1 MTVLYYYFFIAKDRL
16 KSIRENI
23 LYSKSLRKVLGN
35 LVLCFISLIAVPFS
49 YSYLLIYLG
58 NWISKSLI
66 SSGLLIENKIMQFML
81 LGFLL
86 VIVIDTVVLL
96 IISVLGSGALSLW
109 IMARY
114 SYELFGKEL
123 QDKKEKRVANLPD
136 SKKESVNFL
145 KYSLM
150 ILLAMILVVALLY
163 IFNAELLLRLLDFI
177 FEIFQKILDLFSEVT
192 DFLFRVWASPLS
204 LFK

>member
-1 MTVLYYYFFIAKDRL
+1 MTVLYYYLFINKGIL

-23 LYSKSLRKVLGN
+23 LYSKSVWRVLVNIIYGA
-35 LVLCFISLIAVPFS
+35 ISFNAIPFS
-49 YSYLLIYLG
+49 YSFLLIYIN
-58 NWISKSLI
+58 NWISMSLI
-66 SSGLLIENKIMQFML
+66 SSGVIENKAIL
-81 LGFLL
+81 LILGCVSL
-86 VIVIDTVVLL
+86 ITIIEMAGML
-96 IISVLGSGALSLW
+96 IISLLGIMALSFW

-123 QDKKEKRVANLPD
+123 QNKKEKRIANLPD

-145 KYSLM
+145 KYSLI

-192 DFLFRVWASPLS
+192 DFLFRV
-204 LFK
+204 

>member
-1 MTVLYYYFFIAKDRL
+1 MNF
-16 KSIRENI
+16 
-23 LYSKSLRKVLGN
+23 
-35 LVLCFISLIAVPFS
+35 
-49 YSYLLIYLG
+49 
-58 NWISKSLI
+58 
-66 SSGLLIENKIMQFML
+66 
-81 LGFLL
+81 
-86 VIVIDTVVLL
+86 
-96 IISVLGSGALSLW
+96 
-109 IMARY
+109 
-114 SYELFGKEL
+114 FGKEL
-123 QDKKEKRVANLPD
+123 QNKKEKRVANLPD

-192 DFLFRVWASPLS
+192 DFLFRAWPFPLS

>member
-35 LVLCFISLIAVPFS
+35 IVLCFISLIAIPFS
-49 YSYLLIYLG
+49 YSFLLIYIN
-58 NWISKSLI
+58 NWISMSLI
-66 SSGLLIENKIMQFML
+66 SSGVIENKAIL
-81 LGFLL
+81 LILGCVSLITIIE
-86 VIVIDTVVLL
+86 IVGML
-96 IISVLGSGALSLW
+96 IISLLGILALSFW
-109 IMARY
+109 TMARWF
-114 SYELFGKEL
+114 YELFGKEL
-123 QDKKEKRVANLPD
+123 QNKEEKRVANLPD

-192 DFLFRVWASPLS
+192 DFLFRVWPSPLS

>member
-1 MTVLYYYFFIAKDRL
+1 M
-16 KSIRENI
+16 
-23 LYSKSLRKVLGN
+23 
-35 LVLCFISLIAVPFS
+35 
-49 YSYLLIYLG
+49 
-58 NWISKSLI
+58 SLI
-66 SSGLLIENKIMQFML
+66 SSGVIENKAIL
-81 LGFLL
+81 LILGCVSL
-86 VIVIDTVVLL
+86 ITIIEMAGML
-96 IISVLGSGALSLW
+96 IISLLGILALSFW
-109 IMARY
+109 IMVRY

-123 QDKKEKRVANLPD
+123 QNKKEKRIANLPD

-145 KYSLM
+145 KYSLI

-192 DFLFRVWASPLS
+192 DFLFRVWPSPLS

>member
-1 MTVLYYYFFIAKDRL
+1 MNF
-16 KSIRENI
+16 
-23 LYSKSLRKVLGN
+23 
-35 LVLCFISLIAVPFS
+35 
-49 YSYLLIYLG
+49 
-58 NWISKSLI
+58 
-66 SSGLLIENKIMQFML
+66 
-81 LGFLL
+81 
-86 VIVIDTVVLL
+86 
-96 IISVLGSGALSLW
+96 
-109 IMARY
+109 
-114 SYELFGKEL
+114 FGKEL
-123 QDKKEKRVANLPD
+123 QNKKEKRVANLPD

-192 DFLFRVWASPLS
+192 DFLFRVWPSQLS

>member
-1 MTVLYYYFFIAKDRL
+1 MTVLYYYFSIAKDRL

-35 LVLCFISLIAVPFS
+35 IVLCFISLIAIPFS
-49 YSYLLIYLG
+49 YSFLLIYIN
-58 NWISKSLI
+58 NWISMSLI
-66 SSGLLIENKIMQFML
+66 SSGVIENKAIL
-81 LGFLL
+81 LILGCVSLITIIE
-86 VIVIDTVVLL
+86 IVGML
-96 IISVLGSGALSLW
+96 IISLLGILALSFW
-109 IMARY
+109 TMARWF
-114 SYELFGKEL
+114 YELFGKEL
-123 QDKKEKRVANLPD
+123 QNKEEKRVANLSD

-192 DFLFRVWASPLS
+192 DFLFRVWPSPLS

>member
-1 MTVLYYYFFIAKDRL
+1 MTALYYYLFINKGIL

-23 LYSKSLRKVLGN
+23 LYSKSLRKVLAN
-35 LVLCFISLIAVPFS
+35 IVLCFISLIAIPFS
-49 YSYLLIYLG
+49 YSFLLIYIN
-58 NWISKSLI
+58 NWISMSLI
-66 SSGLLIENKIMQFML
+66 SSGVIENKAIL
-81 LGFLL
+81 LILGCVSL
-86 VIVIDTVVLL
+86 ITIIEMAGML
-96 IISVLGSGALSLW
+96 IISLLGILALSFW
-109 IMARY
+109 IMVRY
-114 SYELFGKEL
+114 SYELFDKEL
-123 QDKKEKRVANLPD
+123 QNKKEKRVANLPD

-177 FEIFQKILDLFSEVT
+177 FEIFQKTLDLFSEVT
-192 DFLFRVWASPLS
+192 DFLFRVWPSPLS

>member
-1 MTVLYYYFFIAKDRL
+1 MTVLYYYLFIEKDRL

-23 LYSKSLRKVLGN
+23 LYSESLRKVLAN
-35 LVLCFISLIAVPFS
+35 IVLCFVSLIAVPFS
-49 YSYLLIYLG
+49 YSYLPMYLAK
-58 NWISKSLI
+58 WISMSLI
-66 SSGLLIENKIMQFML
+66 SSGLIENKIMQFML
-81 LGFLL
+81 LGLL
-86 VIVIDTVVLL
+86 LIFFIEIVGLL
-96 IISVLGSGALSLW
+96 IISVLGSLALSFW

-123 QDKKEKRVANLPD
+123 QNKKEKRVANLPD

-145 KYSLM
+145 KYSLI

-192 DFLFRVWASPLS
+192 DFLFRVWPSPIS

>member
-1 MTVLYYYFFIAKDRL
+1 M

-23 LYSKSLRKVLGN
+23 LYSKSVWRVLVNIIYGA
-35 LVLCFISLIAVPFS
+35 ISFNAIPFS
-49 YSYLLIYLG
+49 YSFLLIYIN
-58 NWISKSLI
+58 NWISMSLI
-66 SSGLLIENKIMQFML
+66 SSGVIENKAIL
-81 LGFLL
+81 LILGCVSL
-86 VIVIDTVVLL
+86 ITIIEMAGML
-96 IISVLGSGALSLW
+96 IISLLGIMALSFW

-123 QDKKEKRVANLPD
+123 QNKKEKRIANLPD

-145 KYSLM
+145 KYSLI

-192 DFLFRVWASPLS
+192 DFLFRV
-204 LFK
+204 

>member
-1 MTVLYYYFFIAKDRL
+1 MTALYYYLFINKGIL

-23 LYSKSLRKVLGN
+23 LYSKSLRKVLAN
-35 LVLCFISLIAVPFS
+35 IVLCFISLIAIPFS
-49 YSYLLIYLG
+49 YSSLLIYIN
-58 NWISKSLI
+58 NWISMSLI
-66 SSGLLIENKIMQFML
+66 SSGVIENKAIL
-81 LGFLL
+81 LILGCVSL
-86 VIVIDTVVLL
+86 ITIIEMAGML
-96 IISVLGSGALSLW
+96 IISLLGILALSFW

-123 QDKKEKRVANLPD
+123 QNKKEKRIANLPD

-145 KYSLM
+145 KYSLI

-192 DFLFRVWASPLS
+192 DFLFRVWPSPLS

>member
-1 MTVLYYYFFIAKDRL
+1 MTALYYYLFINKGIL

-23 LYSKSLRKVLGN
+23 LYSKSLLKVLAN
-35 LVLCFISLIAVPFS
+35 IVLCFISLIAIPFS
-49 YSYLLIYLG
+49 YSFLLIYIN
-58 NWISKSLI
+58 NWISMSLI
-66 SSGLLIENKIMQFML
+66 SSGVIENKAIL
-81 LGFLL
+81 LILGCVSL
-86 VIVIDTVVLL
+86 ITIIEMAGML
-96 IISVLGSGALSLW
+96 IISLLGILALSFW

-123 QDKKEKRVANLPD
+123 QNKKEKRIANLPD

-145 KYSLM
+145 KYSLI

-192 DFLFRVWASPLS
+192 DFLFRVWPSPLS

>member
-1 MTVLYYYFFIAKDRL
+1 MNF
-16 KSIRENI
+16 
-23 LYSKSLRKVLGN
+23 
-35 LVLCFISLIAVPFS
+35 
-49 YSYLLIYLG
+49 
-58 NWISKSLI
+58 
-66 SSGLLIENKIMQFML
+66 
-81 LGFLL
+81 
-86 VIVIDTVVLL
+86 
-96 IISVLGSGALSLW
+96 
-109 IMARY
+109 
-114 SYELFGKEL
+114 FGKEL
-123 QDKKEKRVANLPD
+123 QNKKEKRVANLPD

-192 DFLFRVWASPLS
+192 DFLFRVCPSPLS

>member
-1 MTVLYYYFFIAKDRL
+1 MTALYYYLFINKGIL

-23 LYSKSLRKVLGN
+23 LYSKSLRKVLAN
-35 LVLCFISLIAVPFS
+35 IVLCFISLIAIPFS
-49 YSYLLIYLG
+49 YSFLLIYIN
-58 NWISKSLI
+58 NWISMSLI
-66 SSGLLIENKIMQFML
+66 SSGVIENKAIL
-81 LGFLL
+81 LILGCVSL
-86 VIVIDTVVLL
+86 ITIIEMAGML
-96 IISVLGSGALSLW
+96 IISLLGILALSFW

-123 QDKKEKRVANLPD
+123 QNKKEKRIANLPD

-192 DFLFRVWASPLS
+192 DFLFRVWPSPLS

>member
-1 MTVLYYYFFIAKDRL
+1 MNF
-16 KSIRENI
+16 
-23 LYSKSLRKVLGN
+23 
-35 LVLCFISLIAVPFS
+35 
-49 YSYLLIYLG
+49 
-58 NWISKSLI
+58 
-66 SSGLLIENKIMQFML
+66 
-81 LGFLL
+81 
-86 VIVIDTVVLL
+86 
-96 IISVLGSGALSLW
+96 
-109 IMARY
+109 
-114 SYELFGKEL
+114 FGKEL
-123 QDKKEKRVANLPD
+123 QNKKEKRVANLPD

-163 IFNAELLLRLLDFI
+163 IFKAELLLRLLDFI

>member
-1 MTVLYYYFFIAKDRL
+1 MTALYYYLFINKGIL

-23 LYSKSLRKVLGN
+23 LYSKSLRKVLAN
-35 LVLCFISLIAVPFS
+35 IVICFISLIAIPFS
-49 YSYLLIYLG
+49 YSFLLIYIN
-58 NWISKSLI
+58 NWISMSLI
-66 SSGLLIENKIMQFML
+66 SSGVIENKAIL
-81 LGFLL
+81 LILGCVSL
-86 VIVIDTVVLL
+86 ITIIEMAGML
-96 IISVLGSGALSLW
+96 IISLLGIMALSFW

-123 QDKKEKRVANLPD
+123 QNKKEKRIANLPD

-145 KYSLM
+145 KYSLI

-192 DFLFRVWASPLS
+192 DFLFRVWPSPLS

>member
-1 MTVLYYYFFIAKDRL
+1 MTALYYYLFINKGIL

-23 LYSKSLRKVLGN
+23 LYSKSLRKVLAN
-35 LVLCFISLIAVPFS
+35 IVLCFISLIAIPFS
-49 YSYLLIYLG
+49 YSFLLIYIN
-58 NWISKSLI
+58 NWISMSLI
-66 SSGLLIENKIMQFML
+66 SSGVIENKAIL
-81 LGFLL
+81 LILGCVSL
-86 VIVIDTVVLL
+86 ITIIEMAGML
-96 IISVLGSGALSLW
+96 IISLLGILALSFW

-114 SYELFGKEL
+114 SYELFDKEL
-123 QDKKEKRVANLPD
+123 QNKKEKRIANLLD

-145 KYSLM
+145 KYSLI

-192 DFLFRVWASPLS
+192 DFLFRVWPSPLS

>member
-1 MTVLYYYFFIAKDRL
+1 MTALYYYLFINKGIL

-23 LYSKSLRKVLGN
+23 LYSKSLRKVLAN
-35 LVLCFISLIAVPFS
+35 IVLCFISLIAIPFS
-49 YSYLLIYLG
+49 YSFLLIYIN
-58 NWISKSLI
+58 NWISMSLI
-66 SSGLLIENKIMQFML
+66 SSGVIENKAIL
-81 LGFLL
+81 LILGCVSL
-86 VIVIDTVVLL
+86 ITIIEMAGML
-96 IISVLGSGALSLW
+96 IISLLGILALSFW
-109 IMARY
+109 IMVRY

-123 QDKKEKRVANLPD
+123 QNKKEKRIANLPD

-145 KYSLM
+145 KYSLI

-192 DFLFRVWASPLS
+192 DFLFRVWPSPLS

>member
-1 MTVLYYYFFIAKDRL
+1 
-16 KSIRENI
+16 
-23 LYSKSLRKVLGN
+23 
-35 LVLCFISLIAVPFS
+35 
-49 YSYLLIYLG
+49 
-58 NWISKSLI
+58 
-66 SSGLLIENKIMQFML
+66 
-81 LGFLL
+81 
-86 VIVIDTVVLL
+86 
-96 IISVLGSGALSLW
+96 
-109 IMARY
+109 MARY

-123 QDKKEKRVANLPD
+123 QNKKEKRIANLPD

-192 DFLFRVWASPLS
+192 DFLFRV
-204 LFK
+204 